1 MKRRAIIAA
10 FGGTAVGWPV
20 AALPQP
26 ASMPVVGFLFT
37 EAEATGGFRTTAF
50 RKGLEETGFVE
61 GRNVAIEYRWADGHR
76 ERLPALAADL
86 VQRKV
91 AVICAGNI
99 NCALAAQAV
108 GGTTPIVFLT
118 AGDPVAEGLVA
129 SFNRPGGRATGV
141 RIFSAGLVAKRLQ
154 YLHELV
160 PAATVIG
167 FLVNPGN
174 PTGEDQVRNA
184 EAAATVIGLRLQVVK
199 ASDERGIDLAF
210 ETLVRDKVAAIAVG
224 ADPFFNAQRDRV
236 VGLAARHRLPA
247 AYEWRESVEAGGLMS
262 YGTVLA
268 DAFRNLGVYTG
279 RILKGAKPA
288 DLPVMQQVK
297 FELVINAGTAKALG
311 LAMPSLLSAQADE
324 VIE

>member
-10 FGGTAVGWPV
+10 FGGTAAAWPI
-20 AALPQP
+20 AALAQP
-26 ASMPVVGFLFT
+26 APMPVVGFLFT
-37 EAEATGGFRTTAF
+37 EAEATSGFRTIAF
-50 RKGLEETGFVE
+50 RKGLAEMGFVE
-61 GRNVAIEYRWADGHR
+61 GRNVVVEYRWADGHR

-99 NCALAAQAV
+99 NCALAAKAV

-129 SFNRPGGRATGV
+129 SFNRPGGTATGV

-154 YLHELV
+154 YLHELA

-174 PTGEDQVRNA
+174 PTGEDQVKNA
-184 EAAATVIGLRLQVVK
+184 EAAAAAIGLRLQVVK
-199 ASDERGIDLAF
+199 ASDERGIDQAF

-224 ADPFFNAQRDRV
+224 ADPFFNAKGDRV
-236 VGLAARHRLPA
+236 VGLAALHRLPA
-247 AYEWRESVEAGGLMS
+247 AYEWRQSVEVGGLMS

-279 RILKGAKPA
+279 RILKGAKA
-288 DLPVMQQVK
+288 SDLPVMQQVK
-297 FELVINAGTAKALG
+297 FELVINARTAKALG
-311 LAMPSLLSAQADE
+311 LEIPPLLSAQADE